1 MQNIKSPGL
10 TLSNMF
16 LEGKYL
22 FCVYE

>member
-1 MQNIKSPGL
+1 MQNIKSLGL